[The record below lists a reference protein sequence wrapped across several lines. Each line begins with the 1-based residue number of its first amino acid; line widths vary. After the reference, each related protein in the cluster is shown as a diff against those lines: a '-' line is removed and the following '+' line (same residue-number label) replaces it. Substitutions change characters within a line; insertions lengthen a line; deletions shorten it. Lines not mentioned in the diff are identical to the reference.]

1 MGEQQQQQQQQKPE
15 ERAVWGRM
23 AALSPCGPPSSSSML
38 RGGDL
43 TDGEMRDGDGVAL
56 EQLPSGERRD
66 SHVDVDGHGEEES
79 ERSKGSSGDGGA
91 VSSRREAVD
100 LAASRMPSLRAR
112 NGSETK
118 RYRWEDGGEEG
129 GVVAPSRRSSR
140 GLASLASTIGEGY
153 ARLEEEGC
161 VRGGEGRRS

>member
-1 MGEQQQQQQQQKPE
+1 MGEQQQQEPE

-23 AALSPCGPPSSSSML
+23 AALSPCGPPSSSPMP

-43 TDGEMRDGDGVAL
+43 TDGAMVETRDGDGVAL

-66 SHVDVDGHGEEES
+66 SHVDVDGRGEEES

-100 LAASRMPSLRAR
+100 LAGSRMPSLRAR

-118 RYRWEDGGEEG
+118 GYRWVGGGEEG

-140 GLASLASTIGEGY
+140 GLVSLASTIGEGY